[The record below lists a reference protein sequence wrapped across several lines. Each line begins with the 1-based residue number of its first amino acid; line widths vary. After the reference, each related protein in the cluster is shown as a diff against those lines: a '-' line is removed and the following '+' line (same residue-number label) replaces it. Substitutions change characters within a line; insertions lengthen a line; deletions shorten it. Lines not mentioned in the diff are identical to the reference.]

1 MTILKIYPMKK
12 CCILVLSLFVGA
24 FLNAQVVITNPVFA
38 NQTSTVTLTYD
49 AAKGNAA
56 LKDVTGPVYAHAGL
70 ITNLS
75 TSPSDWKFV
84 QGTWGTADAKVLMTS
99 LGNNKYSL
107 SIPISTFYGF
117 PAGTVVQKLSFVFRN
132 AAGTIV
138 GRDTDG
144 SDIYYDIYPNDNQVR
159 VRFFEPAL
167 TSMVLSSGTSLPYF
181 AAASAT
187 GEITVTDNGTLAKT
201 ATGTTISGTL
211 TAGGAG
217 AHTVIAEAK
226 AGGAIVRDTF
236 TYNVPNAVVTED
248 PPAGAQIGATP
259 LTTSSFRLM
268 LHAPGKNSVFVIG
281 SFNDYQTQPAYAMK
295 RSVDGNKWWIDLTG
309 LTPGTTYTY
318 QYLVD
323 GTIKVADPVSTLI
336 LDPSNDASIT
346 ASVFPNM
353 PAYPT
358 GKTTGHVSV
367 IRPGGTAYNW
377 QSTNP
382 ILPAKTDLVIYECL
396 MRDFLGTH
404 SFSTLL
410 DTLNYLQRLGINAI
424 QLMPVSEFE
433 NNNSWG
439 YNVSYHG
446 ALDKYYGSPDRFKAF
461 VDEAHKR
468 GIAVILD
475 VVYNHAFGQS
485 PLARLYWDGGNN
497 RPAANNPW
505 LNPIEKHPFNV
516 GSDFN
521 HESAATKEY
530 TIRTLRY
537 WLTEYR
543 VDGFRFDLSKG
554 FTQKQTTDVGVW
566 SAFDQSRIDILKT
579 YGDALWAT
587 NPKATLILEH
597 FADNTEETQLANYGF
612 LLWGNMNYNYNE
624 ATMGF
629 TSNNLTGV
637 SHKSRNWS
645 QPNLVGY
652 MESHDEER
660 LMYKNINFGNAS
672 GAYSTK
678 DLNTA
683 LARMELAN
691 AFFLTVPGPKMI
703 WQFGEMGYDFSINT
717 CTNGTVNNNC
727 RLDPKPLK
735 WDYLAN
741 ANRKHL
747 FDVVQAL
754 NHLRTTEKVFETGTF
769 NVADLGQGQTKAF
782 HLSSTDLNV
791 TILGNFGLGGATFD
805 PKFQHTGTWY
815 EYLTGATINVTN
827 ANAPI
832 SVPAGGYRVYTD
844 KKVNLPTGSGLITGI
859 FEAPQLQLEKIR
871 LFPNPGTG
879 GQSFVSF
886 SLRQM
891 SHLRISLID
900 LNGRTIE
907 QGSAHEYTEGEQI
920 IELPFAP
927 QPGVYFIQIQNDE
940 GAVTLLKWVVM

>member
-1 MTILKIYPMKK
+1 MKQ
-12 CCILVLSLFVGA
+12 ITLFLLSLLSFA
-24 FLNAQVVITNPVFA
+24 FASAQLVITNPVFP

-49 AAKGNAA
+49 AAKGNGA
-56 LKDVTGPVYAHAGL
+56 LKDVTGAVYAHAGL
-70 ITNLS
+70 ITSLS

-84 QGTWGTADAKVLMTS
+84 QGTWGTADAKMLMTS
-99 LGNNKYSL
+99 IGNNKFTL
-107 SIPISTFYGF
+107 NIPISTFYGY

-132 AAGTIV
+132 ATGSIV

-144 SDIYYDIYPNDNQVR
+144 SDIYYDIYPNDNQLR
-159 VRFFEPAL
+159 ARFFEPAL
-167 TSMVLSSGTSLPYF
+167 TSMVLTSGATLPYY
-181 AAASAT
+181 AGCSANAELT
-187 GEITVTDNGTLAKT
+187 ITDNGVSV
-201 ATGTTISGTL
+201 ATKSASTFISGNL
-211 TAGGAG
+211 TAGNAG
-217 AHTVIAEAK
+217 NHTVILEAK
-226 AGGAIVRDTF
+226 ATGLVGRDTF

-248 PPAGAQIGATP
+248 PPMGSQIGATP
-259 LTTSSFRLM
+259 LTNTSFRLM
-268 LHAPGKNSVFVIG
+268 LHAPGKNSVFVVG
-281 SFNDYQTQPAYAMK
+281 SFNDYATLPAYAMK
-295 RSVDGNKWWIDLTG
+295 RSVDGNKWWIDITG

-323 GTIKVADPVSTLI
+323 GTIKVADPVSWLI
-336 LDPSNDASIT
+336 LDPANDAGVT

-353 PAYPT
+353 PLYPT

-367 IRPGGTAYNW
+367 IRPGGSAYNW

-382 ILPAKTDLVIYECL
+382 TLPAKTDMVIYECL

-404 SFSTLL
+404 SFASML
-410 DTLNYLQRLGINAI
+410 DTLNYLQRLGVNVIE
-424 QLMPVSEFE
+424 LMPVSEFE

-461 VDEAHKR
+461 IDEAHKR
-468 GIAVILD
+468 GMAVIID
-475 VVYNHAFGQS
+475 AVYNHVFGQS
-485 PLARLYWDGGNN
+485 PLARLYWDSGNN

-505 LNPIEKHPFNV
+505 LNPVEKHPFNV

-537 WLTEYR
+537 WMQEYR

-554 FTQKQTTDVGVW
+554 FTQKQTTDVGLW
-566 SAFDQSRIDILKT
+566 SAFDQSRIDIWKA

-624 ATMGF
+624 ASMGYA
-629 TSNNLTGV
+629 SNDLKGV
-637 SHKSRNWS
+637 SHKARNWS

-660 LMYKNINFGNAS
+660 LMYKNIQNGNTN
-672 GAYSTK
+672 GAYSVK
-678 DLNTA
+678 NLNTA
-683 LARMELAN
+683 LARMELIN

-717 CTNGTVNNNC
+717 CPNGTVNNNC
-727 RLDPKPLK
+727 RVDPKPIK

-741 ANRKHL
+741 ANRKRL

-754 NHLRTTEKVFETGTF
+754 NHLRTTEKVFETGAF
-769 NVADLGQGQTKAF
+769 NIADLNQGQTKAF

-791 TILGNFGLGGATFD
+791 TILGNFGVGGATFD

-815 EYLTGATINVTN
+815 DYITGKTINVTN
-827 ANAPI
+827 ATAPI
-832 SVPAGGYRVYTD
+832 TVQAGGYFVYTD
-844 KKVNLPTGSGLITGI
+844 KKIDLPTGSGLLTGI

-871 LFPNPGTG
+871 LYPNPGSATTPA
-879 GQSFVSF
+879 FLSF
-886 SLRQM
+886 SLRQI
-891 SHLRISLID
+891 STLRISLID
-900 LNGRTIE
+900 VTGRTVE
-907 QGSAHEYTEGEQI
+907 TGTTQAYSEGEQI
-920 IELPFAP
+920 IELPFAT
-927 QPGVYFIQIQNDE
+927 QAPGVYFIQIQNE
-940 GAVTLLKWVVM
+940 VGAVSLVKWVVM